1 MAAAI
6 VVAALPIAA
15 TAAELTTKRSPY
27 SVAETLDRLEN
38 ILAEQGIAVMARVDH
53 AKNAEKVD
61 LDLRP
66 TQLLIFGKPEIGT
79 KLLQQDQIIGIDLP
93 LKVLAWQ
100 DASAQVWIGYED
112 PRSIAAE
119 RGLTGAKDTLQKM
132 AEGLD
137 NLTDA
142 AVGQ

>member
-15 TAAELTTKRSPY
+15 MTAELTTKQSPY
-27 SVAETLDRLEN
+27 SVSETLDRLEN
-38 ILAEQGIAVMARVDH
+38 ILAEKGIAVMARVDH

-61 LDLRP
+61 LELRP

-79 KLLQQDQIIGIDLP
+79 KLLQQDQTIGIDLP
-93 LKVLAWQ
+93 MKVLAWQ
-100 DASAQVWIGYED
+100 DAAAQVWLGYED
-112 PRSIAAE
+112 PRAIAAE

-142 AVGQ
+142 ALRQ